1 MQTLRKLGVVYLLM
15 LHVLLALVLAK
26 SDFIEKVGY
35 KLGVST
41 TPELSAYYDRITT
54 YHFRMDGNVPDGAT
68 LFIGDSIT
76 QSLATSAIANL
87 SVNYGIG
94 GDTTLG
100 VLNRIRKYNS
110 LTSADA
116 VVLAI
121 GVNDLRLRSN
131 EEIVYNYKNIL
142 DSLPENIPVVVSAIL
157 PVDERVQRVNFENK
171 RILKLNTLLHDLVR
185 EYGNVSFSDAGS
197 LLRDSDNNL
206 KSDFH
211 VGDGVHLSSDG
222 YQVWIRELK
231 RALNNA

>member
-41 TPELSAYYDRITT
+41 IPELSAYYDRITT

-76 QSLATSAIANL
+76 QGLATSAIANP

-94 GDTTLG
+94 SDTTLG
-100 VLNRIRKYNS
+100 VLNRIRKYES
-110 LTSADA
+110 LNRADT

-121 GVNDLRLRSN
+121 GVNDLSRRSD
-131 EEIVYNYKNIL
+131 EKIVTNYKKIL
-142 DSLPENIPVVVSAIL
+142 DSIPEEIPVVVSAIL
-157 PVDERVQRVNFENK
+157 PVDERVQRVNSENN
-171 RILKLNTLLHDLVR
+171 RISTVNKLLRDLSLKYD
-185 EYGNVSFSDAGS
+185 NVTFSDAGS
-197 LLRDSDNNL
+197 SLRDPENNL

-211 VGDGVHLSSDG
+211 VGDGVHLSSAG
-222 YQVWIRELK
+222 YQVWIRELR